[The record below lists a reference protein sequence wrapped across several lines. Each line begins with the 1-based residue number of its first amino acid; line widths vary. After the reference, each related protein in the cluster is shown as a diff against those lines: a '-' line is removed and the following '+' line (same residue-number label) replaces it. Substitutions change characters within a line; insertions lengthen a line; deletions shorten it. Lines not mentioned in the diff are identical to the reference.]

1 MLEDDDMPVY
11 GTPADE
17 DDDPEADDEAG
28 PRRSYNFAPGY
39 RGVVYRADAPARGG
53 GAGPAARG
61 RGGRGGGE
69 GTDEDG
75 GRGKGGVGDGDEDE
89 DEDEDA
95 PLMDG
100 ADTDT
105 DAQTNTAAPAPAV
118 GDGRGKGEV
127 SGKGGKTSGSGPV
140 AGTRYILQTMKW
152 GLVPSWTRHK
162 AGFSAKTINCRDDS
176 LARPGGM
183 WASMKAR
190 KRCVVV
196 AQGFYEWLK
205 PHGPRGD
212 KVPHYVRRA
221 DGRLMCLA
229 GLWDRVRYEGD
240 ETGGQYT
247 YTYTIVT
254 TDSNEQLRFLHDR
267 MPVIL
272 DQGSDAMRAWLDPGR
287 DKWSAEL
294 QALLR
299 PYAGALEVYPVSREV
314 GKVGN
319 DSPTFIVPAAKEKKG
334 GIANF
339 FANAAASSPKKR
351 KKEDEEEGGGVK
363 VEPGV
368 EVRQA
373 GVEGPDTVMYE
384 TVDEAAGP
392 GAKRE
397 ASSPPPRVELPPAKK
412 GPAAEAVSPVKG
424 RPQISATSNAWKSP
438 DKAGKSP
445 DKAGKS
451 PDKARGKGKGDGSR
465 KITQFFANST

>member
-1 MLEDDDMPVY
+1 MCGRYALALRPSQIRQMLEDDDMPVY
-11 GTPADE
+11 GAPADE
-17 DDDPEADDEAG
+17 DDDADADEDEAG

-39 RGVVYRADAPARGG
+39 RGVVYRADAPVSGG
-53 GAGPAARG
+53 GAAPAAG
-61 RGGRGGGE
+61 ERGGRGGGE
-69 GTDEDG
+69 STDGDG
-75 GRGKGGVGDGDEDE
+75 GRGKGGAG

-95 PLMDG
+95 PVMD
-100 ADTDT
+100 
-105 DAQTNTAAPAPAV
+105 
-118 GDGRGKGEV
+118 
-127 SGKGGKTSGSGPV
+127 

-240 ETGGQYT
+240 EAGGKYT

-299 PYAGALEVYPVSREV
+299 PYSGALDVYPVSREV

-319 DSPTFIVPAAKEKKG
+319 DSPTFIIPVAKEKKG

-351 KKEDEEEGGGVK
+351 KKEDEEEGEGVK

-373 GVEGPDTVMYE
+373 GAEGPDTVMCE

-424 RPQISATSNAWKSP
+424 RTQISATSNAWKSP
-438 DKAGKSP
+438 GKAGKSP
-445 DKAGKS
+445 S
-451 PDKARGKGKGDGSR
+451 KARGNGKGDGSR